1 MPIKKNIINR
11 GGEKMSLTIFD
22 NDNSKKNHCSI
33 TTTKHQ
39 VKFKSLKER
48 QESESGAQKLKENKR
63 VIKEQDKEFAYSYM
77 IDDQGSKVLI
87 NKVQL
92 DQMENQSNFKNVLD
106 ASKINSTEYNLAV
119 NAPSAL
125 GFHQLNLEAHYRSNI
140 QDARNVINENDAL
153 KSSSRQIQKILKS
166 LKM

>member
-1 MPIKKNIINR
+1 MN
-11 GGEKMSLTIFD
+11 LTIFE
-22 NDNSKKNHCSI
+22 NDRSKKNQGSI

-39 VKFKSLKER
+39 IKFKSLKER

-63 VIKEQDKEFAYSYM
+63 VVKEQDKEFEYSYM
-77 IDDQGSKVLI
+77 IDDQGSKVLL

-92 DQMENQSNFKNVLD
+92 DQMGNQSSFKNVLD
-106 ASKINSTEYNLAV
+106 ANKINSSEYNLAV
-119 NAPSAL
+119 NAPSVL
-125 GFHQLNLEAHYRSNI
+125 GFQQLNLEAHYRNNI
-140 QDARNVINENDAL
+140 QDARNIINENAAL

>member
-1 MPIKKNIINR
+1 MNLKII
-11 GGEKMSLTIFD
+11 D
-22 NDNSKKNHCSI
+22 NDNSKKNNGSI

-39 VKFKSLKER
+39 IKFKSLKER

-63 VIKEQDKEFAYSYM
+63 VIKEQDKEFCYTYM
-77 IDDQGSKVLI
+77 IDDEGSKVLL

-92 DQMENQSNFKNVLD
+92 DKIGNQSSFQNALD
-106 ASKINSTEYNLAV
+106 ASKVNSSDYNIAV

-125 GFHQLNLEAHYRSNI
+125 GFQQLNLEAHYRSDI
-140 QDARNVINENDAL
+140 QGARNVINENAAL
-153 KSSSRQIQKILKS
+153 KSSSKQIQKILKS

>member
-1 MPIKKNIINR
+1 
-11 GGEKMSLTIFD
+11 MSFKIFD
-22 NDNSKKNHCSI
+22 NDYNKKNQGSI

-39 VKFKSLKER
+39 IKFKSLKER

-63 VIKEQDKEFAYSYM
+63 VIKEQDKEFCYTYM
-77 IDDQGSKVLI
+77 IDDEGSKVLL

-92 DQMENQSNFKNVLD
+92 DQTENQSSFQNVLD
-106 ASKINSTEYNLAV
+106 TSKVNSSDNNIAV

-125 GFHQLNLEAHYRSNI
+125 GFQQLNLEAHYRSNI
-140 QDARNVINENDAL
+140 QDARNVINENAAL
-153 KSSSRQIQKILKS
+153 TSSSKQIQKILKS